1 MGLGSQDDS
10 WVMGL
15 HRVNFGR
22 WDTDGAEKWWT
33 AVVGD
38 CGWWRV
44 LVDRGTGCRL
54 EDGGWYMMS
63 GGGGQMTVG

>member
-15 HRVNFGR
+15 HRVNFGW
-22 WDTDGAEKWWT
+22 WDTDGLKNGGQRWWET
-33 AVVGD
+33 VG
-38 CGWWRV
+38 GGGV
-44 LVDRGTGCRL
+44 LADRGTGCRL

-63 GGGGQMTVG
+63 GGGGQMTAG